1 MIIKLVKLFLIKII
15 SNTKYRTFL
24 NEFKLCD
31 KWTHDWEKDKMFEL
45 KRNNS

>member
-24 NEFKLCD
+24 NEFKLCGH
-31 KWTHDWEKDKMFEL
+31 TIEKKIECL
-45 KRNNS
+45 N

>member
-31 KWTHDWEKDKMFEL
+31 KWTHD
-45 KRNNS
+45 